1 MSAFTQQPQ
10 PAPTAPSYSEK
21 QFLHTQTAAVI
32 VPLMQSAVTGLI
44 VLVVSIVLAYK
55 LNARD
60 LFTWPLVFGVVAFG
74 GMWFLLTRRWI
85 SLTNIER
92 MTGIDINRDGH
103 VGTPKQATAPTV
115 IRFERVEA
123 GRYTSRDIRLSAS
136 DKVLN
141 QLADGF
147 THGRPFTER
156 EWTGAGK
163 PFSSD
168 GFRALRS
175 EMLKAGL
182 IEQKSEHDPRQGFQL
197 TEDGEAWRK
206 KYASTFPNMEEL

>member
-1 MSAFTQQPQ
+1 MSAFTQQPKES
-10 PAPTAPSYSEK
+10 PIAPSYAEK
-21 QFLHTQTAAVI
+21 EFLHTQTAAVI

-55 LNARD
+55 FNARD
-60 LFTWPLVFGVVAFG
+60 LITWPLVIGVVTFG
-74 GMWFLLTRRWI
+74 GMWFVLTRRWMN
-85 SLTNIER
+85 LTDIER
-92 MTGIDINRDGH
+92 MTGIDINRDGQI
-103 VGTPKQATAPTV
+103 GTSKQATAPTV

-156 EWTGAGK
+156 EWAGAGK
-163 PFSSD
+163 PFSSE
-168 GFRALRS
+168 GFRTLRS

-206 KYASTFPNMEEL
+206 KYASTFPNMEQL